1 MSNIDLA
8 IDEEIN
14 SLIKIF
20 EADLKRLNGNI
31 VSYKEKKP
39 DATLQELD

>member
-1 MSNIDLA
+1 LSKIDLA

-39 DATLQELD
+39 DAT